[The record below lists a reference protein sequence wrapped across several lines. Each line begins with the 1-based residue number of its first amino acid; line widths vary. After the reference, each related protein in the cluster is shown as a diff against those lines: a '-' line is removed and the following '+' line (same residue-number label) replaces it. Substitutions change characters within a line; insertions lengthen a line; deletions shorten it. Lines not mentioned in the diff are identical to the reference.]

1 MCVGLTLH
9 KAANLVKFDLD
20 FSDGNDRQVIKR
32 IRRIGQDRP
41 CHVWRLMTV
50 DNTEEFLVKLRQ
62 DVRFDIDKG
71 GYSLPTA
78 EYDGEEEEEKW
89 AEIINRSQVVQ

>member
-1 MCVGLTLH
+1 
-9 KAANLVKFDLD
+9 
-20 FSDGNDRQVIKR
+20 
-32 IRRIGQDRP
+32 
-41 CHVWRLMTV
+41 MTV